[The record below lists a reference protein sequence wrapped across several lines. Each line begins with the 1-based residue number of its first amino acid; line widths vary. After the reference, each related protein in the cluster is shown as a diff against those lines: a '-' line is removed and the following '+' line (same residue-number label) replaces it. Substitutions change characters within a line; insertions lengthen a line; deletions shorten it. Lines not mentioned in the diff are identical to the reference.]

1 MGFQHKK
8 LMLQQKFIKISEY
21 YTVVGYSKI
30 EVKNFDYKS
39 KAAVTS
45 QKKSMW
51 FDFIAN

>member
-1 MGFQHKK
+1 MRFQHKK
-8 LMLQQKFIKISEY
+8 LMLQQKFIKISD

-45 QKKSMW
+45 QKKI
-51 FDFIAN
+51 DVV